1 MQTVWDFL
9 VKGGITMIPLGLCS
23 LVGLAIVLEKF
34 ITLRRPR
41 ILIPEVVAVVDSLAK
56 ADDVP
61 LVLSV
66 CQKHNGPLPNI
77 VKTALENRHL
87 PRDEMKEIIIDQGRQ
102 EIRDLERGL
111 SALETVAAISPL
123 LGLFGT
129 VIGIFR
135 IFQVISRMGVGQAS
149 ALSGGISEAV
159 ITTITGLA
167 IAIPT
172 AVAYNYFT
180 NRAENLILDIEKHT
194 TALMRKISSFQTNNR
209 NDSAVLTTHE
219 THARI

>member
-1 MQTVWDFL
+1 MQTVWEFL
-9 VKGGITMIPLGLCS
+9 AKGGVTMIPLGLCS
-23 LVGLAIVLEKF
+23 LVGLAIVIEKF
-34 ITLRRPR
+34 ITLRRSR
-41 ILIPEVVAVVDSLAK
+41 ILIPEVVAVVDGLAT

-66 CQKHNGPLPNI
+66 CEKHDGPLPSI
-77 VKTALENRHL
+77 VRTALENRHL
-87 PRDEMKEIIIDQGRQ
+87 SRDEMKEVIIDQGRQ
-102 EIRDLERGL
+102 EIRTLERGL
-111 SALETVAAISPL
+111 SALETIAAISPL

-129 VIGIFR
+129 VIGIYR

-167 IAIPT
+167 IAIPI

-194 TALMRKISSFQTNNR
+194 TALMRKISSFQTNEYQ
-209 NDSAVLTTHE
+209 LTK
-219 THARI
+219 

>member
-1 MQTVWDFL
+1 MQTVWEFL
-9 VKGGITMIPLGLCS
+9 TKGGITMIPLGLCS
-23 LVGLAIVLEKF
+23 FVGLAIVIEKF
-34 ITLRRPR
+34 ITLRRSR
-41 ILIPEVVAVVDSLAK
+41 ILIPEVVAVVDGLAT

-61 LVLSV
+61 LVMSV
-66 CQKHNGPLPNI
+66 CEKHDGPLPSI
-77 VKTALENRHL
+77 VRTALANRHL
-87 PRDEMKEIIIDQGRQ
+87 PREEMKEVIIDQGRQ
-102 EIRDLERGL
+102 EIRTLERGL

-129 VIGIFR
+129 VIGIYR
-135 IFQVISRMGVGQAS
+135 IFEVISKMGVGQAS

-167 IAIPT
+167 IAIPI

-194 TALMRKISSFQTNNR
+194 TALMRKISSFQTNEYQ
-209 NDSAVLTTHE
+209 LTK
-219 THARI
+219 

>member
-1 MQTVWDFL
+1 
-9 VKGGITMIPLGLCS
+9 
-23 LVGLAIVLEKF
+23 
-34 ITLRRPR
+34 
-41 ILIPEVVAVVDSLAK
+41 
-56 ADDVP
+56 
-61 LVLSV
+61 
-66 CQKHNGPLPNI
+66 
-77 VKTALENRHL
+77 
-87 PRDEMKEIIIDQGRQ
+87 
-102 EIRDLERGL
+102 
-111 SALETVAAISPL
+111 L
-123 LGLFGT
+123 LGT

-194 TALMRKISSFQTNNR
+194 TALMRKISSFQANNL
-209 NDSAVLTTHE
+209 NDSTVLTTQE